1 MGELAGQ
8 VAAMQQAMMSRIP
21 DETFFRIP
29 GEIVCIL

>member
-21 DETFFRIP
+21 DETFLQDS
-29 GEIVCIL
+29 G